1 MLINL
6 EHDFMNKLTD
16 TEKNVIS
23 FINSNAAAISS
34 MSISEVAEATYSSPA
49 TVSRTIKKCGIA
61 GFAELRY
68 MLTQKTESRQDSV
81 DVNEIFNKS
90 LLEISNTIEQL
101 STETIL
107 KAVTEM
113 QKAKRIFIF
122 SKGLSDNVASELAL
136 KLQIMNKN
144 VVYNSDSNIMQELSA
159 HTGMDSVVI
168 IFSMSGSTP
177 ELISVAEKASM
188 MGAKIIAITC
198 SPAELP
204 INRMAHI
211 RIKGYCHHNRTFT
224 RVDVTSRLPLY
235 VISRILI
242 DYLVLQYQQEEARNR
257 K

>member
-68 MLTQKTESRQDSV
+68 MLTQKTTESRQDSV

-90 LLEISNTIEQL
+90 LLEISNTIELL

-198 SPAELP
+198 APAELP

-211 RIKGYCHHNRTFT
+211 RIKGYCHHNRTCHYMSFP
-224 RVDVTSRLPLY
+224 VF
-235 VISRILI
+235 
-242 DYLVLQYQQEEARNR
+242 
-257 K
+257 

>member
-1 MLINL
+1 
-6 EHDFMNKLTD
+6 
-16 TEKNVIS
+16 
-23 FINSNAAAISS
+23 
-34 MSISEVAEATYSSPA
+34 
-49 TVSRTIKKCGIA
+49 
-61 GFAELRY
+61 
-68 MLTQKTESRQDSV
+68 
-81 DVNEIFNKS
+81 
-90 LLEISNTIEQL
+90 
-101 STETIL
+101 
-107 KAVTEM
+107 M

-198 SPAELP
+198 APAELP

-235 VISRILI
+235 VISRILM
-242 DYLVLQYQQEEARNR
+242 DYLMLQYQQEEARNR

>member
-49 TVSRTIKKCGIA
+49 TVSRTIKKCGIS

-68 MLTQKTESRQDSV
+68 MLTQKTESKQDSV

-159 HTGMDSVVI
+159 HTGMI
-168 IFSMSGSTP
+168 P
-177 ELISVAEKASM
+177 W
-188 MGAKIIAITC
+188 
-198 SPAELP
+198 
-204 INRMAHI
+204 
-211 RIKGYCHHNRTFT
+211 
-224 RVDVTSRLPLY
+224 
-235 VISRILI
+235 
-242 DYLVLQYQQEEARNR
+242 
-257 K
+257 